1 VNKKGINFL
10 SSELIYKF
18 DKEFSMDHLRF
29 WWEFVGKVGAPI
41 FAATLV
47 ACLLSGKVY
56 LLHII
61 LLMMG
66 LGMMV
71 LSHWHDYHGEGHSG
85 RP

>member
-1 VNKKGINFL
+1 MGHI
-10 SSELIYKF
+10 
-18 DKEFSMDHLRF
+18 RF

-56 LLHII
+56 LMHYI
-61 LLMMG
+61 LLLTG
-66 LGMMV
+66 LGMMI
-71 LSHWHDYHGEGHSG
+71 LSHWHDYHNEDDSA